1 MPDQWV
7 INVLAIATF
16 IVLVFIIGSLLG
28 SRVQKRKHREAIELK
43 EIEIRKMQVEDE
55 IATAKRE
62 AGLAALHTF
71 GKKQPAD
78 RRPGGF
84 RAPQS

>member
-7 INVLAIATF
+7 INTLTIATF
-16 IVLVFIIGSLLG
+16 IVLVSIIGSLLG
-28 SRVQKRKHREAIELK
+28 SRIQRRKHREAIELK

-55 IATAKRE
+55 IATARRE
-62 AGLAALHTF
+62 AGLETLRTL
-71 GKKQPAD
+71 GKRQPAD